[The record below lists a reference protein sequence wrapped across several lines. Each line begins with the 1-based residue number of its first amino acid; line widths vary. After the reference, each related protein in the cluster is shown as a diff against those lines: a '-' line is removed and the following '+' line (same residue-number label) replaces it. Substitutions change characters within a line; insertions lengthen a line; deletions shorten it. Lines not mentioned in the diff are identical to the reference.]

1 MTPVRIILVDDH
13 DLVRAGIR
21 ALLEQLPSIEVL
33 GTARNGQEGL
43 ELIERERPDIAF
55 VDISMPG
62 LDGLSLI
69 NRTAALRPRV
79 RIIVLSMYSSE
90 SYVSEAIRAG
100 ACGYLLKQNADLT
113 ELQTAIENAMN
124 GGQYLT
130 PPISK
135 QVVEGFLRSQQPD
148 ARQPLSPRQLEILR
162 LIGEGHGT
170 KEIAYRLD
178 ISVKT
183 VDTHR
188 AELMDRLR
196 IYNIA
201 GLVRYAIHTGIVN
214 LNDPS

>member
-1 MTPVRIILVDDH
+1 
-13 DLVRAGIR
+13 
-21 ALLEQLPSIEVL
+21 
-33 GTARNGQEGL
+33 
-43 ELIERERPDIAF
+43 
-55 VDISMPG
+55 
-62 LDGLSLI
+62 
-69 NRTAALRPRV
+69 
-79 RIIVLSMYSSE
+79 
-90 SYVSEAIRAG
+90 
-100 ACGYLLKQNADLT
+100 
-113 ELQTAIENAMN
+113 MN

-130 PPISK
+130 PPVSK